1 MLTPD
6 LPLLQCRAM
15 AQGEGTPG
23 PLWPPLSS
31 PRPERCESGW
41 WVCPFC
47 SWASGL
53 LTFRPAAEPTH
64 SWPLFGSALPL
75 SCFPACER
83 TWSHQAMAEHRL
95 VLLRSLL
102 SIGSQPWAVDNPNCP
117 SSSPRSSWPSQ
128 PASASGPILA
138 ARHDQPH
145 PLCSNIPP
153 LDSLLL
159 GWLSLLP
166 CGHLGRQG
174 EKWWQPWQGEQWWQP
189 HCVDQGSPPL
199 AYTSQGENPLLE
211 KTSWVRH
218 RACLPWSQSSGCTH
232 TFSPVRQWVCSF
244 PAVYPVRINL
254 WFSLTV
260 DCE

>member
-1 MLTPD
+1 MVTPD
-6 LPLLQCRAM
+6 LPLLQCRVM

-23 PLWPPLSS
+23 PLRPPLSS
-31 PRPERCESGW
+31 PRPERCKSGW

-83 TWSHQAMAEHRL
+83 TRSHQAMAERRP

-102 SIGSQPWAVDNPNCP
+102 FIGSQPWAVDNPNCP
-117 SSSPRSSWPSQ
+117 SSSPRSSRPSQ
-128 PASASGPILA
+128 PASASGPIPA

-145 PLCSNIPP
+145 PHPICSNIPP
-153 LDSLLL
+153 LDSLLQ
-159 GWLSLLP
+159 GWLSFLP

-174 EKWWQPWQGEQWWQP
+174 
-189 HCVDQGSPPL
+189 GSNGGNGNGGSH
-199 AYTSQGENPLLE
+199 TVW
-211 KTSWVRH
+211 T
-218 RACLPWSQSSGCTH
+218 RALLPWLTHPRGKTLFWRRLLGSGIGLAC
-232 TFSPVRQWVCSF
+232 RGARA
-244 PAVYPVRINL
+244 PAVRTPFRR
-254 WFSLTV
+254 
-260 DCE
+260 